1 MALYVLKKVWVFKSL
16 WNVLQMYFHTCFYI
30 QVIEAVSPDIT
41 AFDSAAVL
49 LDLPSSLE
57 ADVFFVKISV

>member
-1 MALYVLKKVWVFKSL
+1 
-16 WNVLQMYFHTCFYI
+16 MYFHTCFYI

>member
-1 MALYVLKKVWVFKSL
+1 
-16 WNVLQMYFHTCFYI
+16 MYFYACVYI
-30 QVIEAVSPDIT
+30 QVIEAVSPDLT

-57 ADVFFVKISV
+57 ADVFFVRISV